1 MTATLHQAL
10 DAAHAEAE
18 AQRKRLATLQAR
30 LAMRGHELHALADGG
45 FMACRW
51 GLTRHLSTL
60 EEVALF
66 CVQVGV

>member
-10 DAAHAEAE
+10 DAA
-18 AQRKRLATLQAR
+18 
-30 LAMRGHELHALADGG
+30 HALADGG